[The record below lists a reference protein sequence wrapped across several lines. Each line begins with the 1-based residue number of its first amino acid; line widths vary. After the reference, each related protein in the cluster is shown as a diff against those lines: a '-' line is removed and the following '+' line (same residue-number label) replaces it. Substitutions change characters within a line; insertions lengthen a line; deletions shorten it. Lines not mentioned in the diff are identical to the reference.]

1 MKWLSLGS
9 PKSPFEV
16 RILMG
21 LHKLTNCFESN
32 LMINWFQMI
41 IIGITGTIG
50 AGKGTIVGYLTS
62 KKGFKHFSARA
73 FLVEEIEKR
82 GLENNRDNLV
92 IVGNDLRLKHGS
104 SYVADEL
111 YRRALVS
118 GDNCIIESLRTVG
131 EIESLKSKGSF
142 ILFAVDADPRI
153 RFERILDRKAVTD
166 NVSFDK
172 FLEDE
177 KREMESN
184 DPNKQNLKKCIEMA
198 DFVIDNNGTLDELNL
213 KIEEILKIIKI

>member
-1 MKWLSLGS
+1 MLDDKFQFCLLK
-9 PKSPFEV
+9 PAE
-16 RILMG
+16 
-21 LHKLTNCFESN
+21 LTDCFEPN

-50 AGKGTIVGYLTS
+50 AGKGTVVEYLV
-62 KKGFKHFSARA
+62 KNKGFKYYSVRE
-73 FLVEEIEKR
+73 LIIEEVEKK
-82 GLENNRDNLV
+82 GLEKNRDNMV
-92 IVGNDLRLKHGS
+92 TVANDLRQKYGS

-142 ILFAVDADPRI
+142 VLLAVDANPKTRY
-153 RFERILDRKAVTD
+153 ERILERKTTTD
-166 NVSFDK
+166 NVSFEK

-177 KREMESN
+177 KREMESD
-184 DPNKQNLKKCIEMA
+184 DPNKQNLKKCIELA
-198 DFVIDNNGTLDELNL
+198 DFVIDNNGNLDELNS